1 MQRLGAE
8 SLVEAIDAFVAGH
21 HDHGMVDTCA
31 GRRRRVSK
39 GHRFLLEARCG
50 TCWRTPG
57 SRRCWSTLGTSSR
70 SQAASPTSTRSCW
83 LAQLLEAGLLRGSF
97 VPPPVMR
104 QLRDKIPLLVRALHG
119 RFQDH
124 HARLLRRHLDHID
137 FLDAQ
142 ITVLD
147 DEVDQVIAPFAQSFV
162 RQLEALGHTVH
173 LNPAA

>member
-1 MQRLGAE
+1 M
-8 SLVEAIDAFVAGH
+8 
-21 HDHGMVDTCA
+21 
-31 GRRRRVSK
+31 
-39 GHRFLLEARCG
+39 
-50 TCWRTPG
+50 
-57 SRRCWSTLGTSSR
+57 
-70 SQAASPTSTRSCW
+70 
-83 LAQLLEAGLLRGSF
+83 AQLLEAGLLRGSF